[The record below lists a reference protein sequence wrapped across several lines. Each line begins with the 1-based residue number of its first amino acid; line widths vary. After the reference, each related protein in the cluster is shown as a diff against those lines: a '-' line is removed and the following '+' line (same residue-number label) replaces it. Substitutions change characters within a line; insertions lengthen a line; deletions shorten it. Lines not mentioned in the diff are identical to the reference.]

1 VRFPPPTLLLVMCK
15 SREQA
20 EAALQRLR
28 HLLAELGLQP
38 KEAKTRIVHL
48 QVGGEGVDFLGFHHR
63 LIRSRPRDGR
73 RPFTFLARWPT
84 NKAMQHARDR
94 IRELTARR
102 RLLLPVEAIVQ
113 DVNLFLR
120 GWTGYFKYGHS
131 AERFSKIRQY
141 VRMRIALWLSK
152 RHRRSRHFGR
162 WALLHFTPNEFGLI
176 KLYGIVVQPRA
187 GKPWRD
193 KPNAGGE
200 RRR

>member
-1 VRFPPPTLLLVMCK
+1 MCK
-15 SREQA
+15 SSEQA
-20 EAALQRLR
+20 DAALQRLR
-28 HLLAELGLQP
+28 QLLADLGLEP

-48 QVGGEGVDFLGFHHR
+48 QAGGEGVDFLGFHHR
-63 LIRSRPRDGR
+63 LVRSRPRDGR
-73 RPFTFLARWPT
+73 RPFTFLARWPAD
-84 NKAMQHARDR
+84 KAMQHARDR
-94 IRELTARR
+94 IRDLTARR

-113 DVNLFLR
+113 DVNQFLR

-131 AERFSKIRQY
+131 AERFSKIRYY

-162 WALLHFTPNEFGLI
+162 WALLNFTPNEFGLI
-176 KLYGIVVQPRA
+176 RLYGIVVQPRA

>member
-1 VRFPPPTLLLVMCK
+1 
-15 SREQA
+15 
-20 EAALQRLR
+20 
-28 HLLAELGLQP
+28 
-38 KEAKTRIVHL
+38 
-48 QVGGEGVDFLGFHHR
+48 
-63 LIRSRPRDGR
+63 
-73 RPFTFLARWPT
+73 
-84 NKAMQHARDR
+84 MQHARDR

-102 RLLLPVEAIVQ
+102 RLLLPVEVIVQ
-113 DVNLFLR
+113 DVNAFLR
-120 GWTGYFKYGHS
+120 GWTGYFRYGHS

-162 WALLHFTPNEFGLI
+162 WALLHFTRNEFGLI
-176 KLYGIVVQPRA
+176 RLYGIVVQPRA